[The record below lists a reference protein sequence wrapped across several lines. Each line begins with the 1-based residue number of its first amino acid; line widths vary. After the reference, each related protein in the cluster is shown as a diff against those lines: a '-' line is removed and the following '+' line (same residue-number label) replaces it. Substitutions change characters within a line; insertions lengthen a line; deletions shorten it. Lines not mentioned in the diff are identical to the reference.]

1 MNMSQNDSRSQ
12 EKQAGGE
19 MATISPHLQHQWP
32 ALGKELF
39 AREQRLSSPSVSTLH
54 QQATQ
59 EHLRQS
65 TLAHLYQA
73 EGQYS
78 RATRYLAFLLVKYG
92 RGAELVGNPSCIGR
106 DGALIA
112 LPYTGLEGYYA
123 GSEQTATYPGLS
135 RSDILHEEA
144 ERGAQLVKMLKKEA
158 VEHNSWAEYVHL
170 RQTLDGKEQKRETIR
185 TLQTLWM
192 TTVGQLRS
200 RVYHHPEF
208 EQTLTERIE
217 QGGQMLSKI
226 AIQTEEGRLL
236 HKALQEEQNQLE
248 EAYASMSEAEKTQER
263 SERRKRERIR
273 RARIE
278 AFQHFRD
285 ETYHLLEGSHQEQ
298 YEVGIQD
305 SSWDKATLRET
316 IVLPRI
322 LARETYLAV
331 QVHLTPEELDGY
343 LFLAELGEIGADPL
357 ARSELVSQGI
367 FE

>member
-1 MNMSQNDSRSQ
+1 
-12 EKQAGGE
+12 
-19 MATISPHLQHQWP
+19 
-32 ALGKELF
+32 
-39 AREQRLSSPSVSTLH
+39 
-54 QQATQ
+54 
-59 EHLRQS
+59 
-65 TLAHLYQA
+65 
-73 EGQYS
+73 
-78 RATRYLAFLLVKYG
+78 
-92 RGAELVGNPSCIGR
+92 
-106 DGALIA
+106 
-112 LPYTGLEGYYA
+112 
-123 GSEQTATYPGLS
+123 
-135 RSDILHEEA
+135 
-144 ERGAQLVKMLKKEA
+144 MLKKEA

-285 ETYHLLEGSHQEQ
+285 ETYHLLEGSHQER